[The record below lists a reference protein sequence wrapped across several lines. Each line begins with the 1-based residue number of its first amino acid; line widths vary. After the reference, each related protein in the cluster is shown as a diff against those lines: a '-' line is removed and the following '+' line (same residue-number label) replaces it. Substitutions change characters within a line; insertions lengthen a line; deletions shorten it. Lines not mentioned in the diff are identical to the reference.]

1 MRNKIIFIICLCI
14 VAACSLQKEVKYN
27 MPNGL
32 TENQKTKFL
41 ENFNNGSAV
50 YTISCAKC
58 HDKTVNNQIVKPE
71 FTQEQ
76 LELYIVRIQNDEHS
90 KNLTIRDISDE
101 DLQRVMFYLKYKIKK
116 MEPKN

>member
-1 MRNKIIFIICLCI
+1 MRNKIIFIICLCT
-14 VAACSLQKEVKYN
+14 VACSLQKEVKYN
-27 MPNGL
+27 IPEGL
-32 TENQKTKFL
+32 NEKQKNKFL

-58 HDKTVNNQIVKPE
+58 HDKTVNNQIVQPE
-71 FTQEQ
+71 FTNEQ